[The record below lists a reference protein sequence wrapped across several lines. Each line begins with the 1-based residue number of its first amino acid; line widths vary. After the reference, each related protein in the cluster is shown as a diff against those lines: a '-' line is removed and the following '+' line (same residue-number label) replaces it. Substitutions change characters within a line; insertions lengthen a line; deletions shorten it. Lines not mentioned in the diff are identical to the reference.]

1 LRLYFISVMAK
12 GMTTPLASAPRP
24 AASHLSPLA
33 SYRVAVLGG
42 GWAGMAAAATLA
54 QARMPVTVYEA
65 ARTLGG
71 RARRVEVNG
80 LALDNGLH
88 ILIGAYRECLRL
100 IEMVSAP
107 ASLESGL
114 SRLPLDL
121 HFPGKF
127 RLRAPALPAPLHLA
141 VALLLAKGLKFT
153 DRIRAALFMTQLR
166 AMQFTL
172 EQDISVDALLSRFH
186 QSAGARRYLW
196 EPLCISALNTRP
208 EDASAQVFLNVL
220 RDSLHG
226 TRKDSE
232 LLLPIRDLSALFPE
246 PAGRFV
252 EGAGGKVR
260 IGTPVRSVQESAGR
274 FLVRTPV
281 GEEHFTHIV
290 CALPPY
296 RVGDALSGIPA
307 LAGMRDMIGQLH
319 HEPICSV
326 YLQYPPHTRLPQA
339 MLGLE
344 GGAAQWVFD
353 RGQLFAQNGLL
364 GVVISAHRRHEAVD
378 QEQLCAHVRAE
389 LLAAFPDLPAPLW
402 TKVIEERRATFACTV
417 GVKRPAQRTPV
428 ANLYLAGDY
437 TNSPY
442 PATLESAV
450 CSGVACARMVLE
462 SIS

>member
-1 LRLYFISVMAK
+1 
-12 GMTTPLASAPRP
+12 
-24 AASHLSPLA
+24 
-33 SYRVAVLGG
+33 
-42 GWAGMAAAATLA
+42 MAAAVTLA
-54 QARMPVTVYEA
+54 QARVPVTVYEA

-71 RARRVEVNG
+71 RARRIEVNG

-100 IEMVSAP
+100 IELVSAP
-107 ASLESGL
+107 APIESGL
-114 SRLPLDL
+114 IRKPLDL

-127 RLRAPALPAPLHLA
+127 RLCAPALPAPLHL
-141 VALLLAKGLKFT
+141 VMALLLAKGLSIA
-153 DRIRAALFMTQLR
+153 DRVGAARFMNQLR
-166 AMQFTL
+166 ALQFTL
-172 EQDISVDALLSRFH
+172 TQDISVGALLSRFH
-186 QSAGARRYLW
+186 QSTNTRRYLW

-220 RDSLHG
+220 RDSLNG

-246 PAGRFV
+246 PAARFV
-252 EGAGGKVR
+252 EAAGGKVR
-260 IGTPVRSVQESAGR
+260 IGYAVHSVQESAGG
-274 FLVRTPV
+274 FLVRTV
-281 GEEHFTHIV
+281 AGEEQFTHIV

-296 RVGDALSGIPA
+296 RAADALAGFPA
-307 LAGMRDMIGQLH
+307 LAGLLDMIGHLR

-326 YLQYPPHTRLPQA
+326 YLQYPPHTRLPHS

-353 RGQLFAQNGLL
+353 RGQLCAQDGLL

-378 QEQLCAHVRAE
+378 QEKLCTQVRAE
-389 LLAAFPDLPAPLW
+389 LLAAFPSLPAPLW

-417 GVKRPAQRTPV
+417 GVKRPTQRTPV

-437 TNSPY
+437 TDSPD

-462 SIS
+462 SIP

>member
-1 LRLYFISVMAK
+1 MAEA
-12 GMTTPLASAPRP
+12 MTTPLASR
-24 AASHLSPLA
+24 LSPLA
-33 SYRVAVLGG
+33 SRSVAVLGG
-42 GWAGMAAAATLA
+42 GWAGMAAAVTLA
-54 QARMPVTVYEA
+54 QARVPVTVYEA

-71 RARRVEVNG
+71 RARRVDVNG

-100 IEMVSAP
+100 IALVSAP
-107 ASLESGL
+107 ASIESGL
-114 SRLPLDL
+114 IRKPLDL
-121 HFPGKF
+121 NYPGKF
-127 RLRAPALPAPLHLA
+127 RLRAPALRAPLHLA
-141 VALLLAKGLKFT
+141 AGLLMAKGLKFS
-153 DRIRAALFMTQLR
+153 DRMRAARFMNQLR
-166 AMQFTL
+166 ALQFTL
-172 EQDISVDALLSRFH
+172 KQDISVDALLSRFH
-186 QSAGARRYLW
+186 QSAVTRRYLW

-220 RDSLHG
+220 RDSLNG

-252 EGAGGKVR
+252 EAAGGKVR
-260 IGTPVRSVQESAGR
+260 LGYAVHSVQESAGR
-274 FLVRTPV
+274 FLVRTAA
-281 GEEHFTHIV
+281 GEEEFTHVV

-296 RVGDALSGIPA
+296 RAGDALAGFPA
-307 LAGMRDMIGQLH
+307 LAGTLDMISQLH

-326 YLQYPPHTRLPQA
+326 YLQYPPRTRLPQA

-353 RGQLFAQNGLL
+353 RGQLCAQDGLL

-378 QEQLCAHVRAE
+378 QEKLGAQVRTE
-389 LLAAFPDLPAPLW
+389 LQTAFPSLPAALW

-417 GVKRPAQRTPV
+417 GVKRPQQRTSV

-437 TNSPY
+437 TDSPY
-442 PATLESAV
+442 PATLEAAV
-450 CSGVACARMVLE
+450 CSGVACARMVLG
-462 SIS
+462 STN